1 MKSLLLVVITAVLYF
16 LAARLGFYL
25 AFSHTVI
32 VPAWAPAGVALA
44 LIVRY
49 RRWPVGVGIFLGS
62 ILISFVSTWNTPDL
76 TMMVQ
81 IALFAIVAGG
91 RTLEAVVGWR
101 LIQSWIPNEIY
112 SSQRSVFRFFF
123 ISMVISCIGA
133 GIMILGFIA
142 FNVSMPTDPLRL
154 FFNYSLGNLVG
165 TLLFAPLLLL
175 ITGTNF
181 KFPDRPAMKDFAVFV
196 ALVFLVILL
205 LQIETVSY
213 PLMNALPFMV
223 VPYLLWLAS
232 RYNTGIAFVGV
243 FVTVMVALYNTV
255 VIKQGPFIIPGS
267 GDYSM
272 LYLQVFIAV
281 ISFSTLLLGAAT
293 QERKLAQH
301 KLREMNENLEHM
313 VTERT
318 AELTKRNA
326 ELDSFVYRVSHDLR
340 APIASILGLIGVAEQ
355 DHANVNQYLEFIRRS
370 ALKQDEFIREILDHA
385 KNSRSEP
392 KPEEI
397 YFEKLI
403 EQVWNNIQPSD
414 IPVEKNFFIRQHEAF
429 ISDNWRLQVIFNN
442 LLSNAIRYRRDGCV
456 NIKVSG
462 LVKNNRATI
471 TVEDQ
476 GQGIPQLHLDKV
488 FNMFYRANATSSGSG
503 LGLYIVKETV
513 QRLGGEVRIE
523 SQVDAGTKVTLTLPA
538 LH

>member
-1 MKSLLLVVITAVLYF
+1 MRSAFLVVITAVLYF

-25 AFSHTVI
+25 AFTHTVI
-32 VPAWAPAGVALA
+32 VPAWAPAGVAVA

-49 RRWPVGVGIFLGS
+49 QRWPVGAGIFLGS
-62 ILISFVSTWNTPDL
+62 LLISFVSIWNTPDL
-76 TMMVQ
+76 SNMVR
-81 IALFAIVAGG
+81 IPLFLIVAAG

-101 LIQSWIPNEIY
+101 LIRAWIPNEIY

-133 GIMILGFIA
+133 GIMIMGFIA
-142 FNVSMPTDPLRL
+142 FNVAMPSDPLRL

-165 TLLFAPLLLL
+165 TLLFAPLFLL
-175 ITGTNF
+175 ITGGIF
-181 KFPDRPAMKDFAVFV
+181 KFPDRPAMKDFAVFI

-205 LQIETVSY
+205 LQIKTVSY

-293 QERKLAQH
+293 HERKLAQH

-313 VTERT
+313 VVERT

-340 APIASILGLIGVAEQ
+340 APIASILGLISVAEQ
-355 DHANVNQYLEFIRRS
+355 DTSNVNQYLEYIRRS

-392 KPEEI
+392 KPEEV
-397 YFEKLI
+397 YFENLI

-414 IPVEKNFFIRQHEAF
+414 VPVEKKFFIKQEEAF

-462 LVKNNRATI
+462 IVKQNRATI

-476 GQGIPQLHLDKV
+476 GQGISQAHLDKV
-488 FNMFYRANATSSGSG
+488 FNMFYRASATSSGSG

-523 SQVDAGTKVTLTLPA
+523 SQVDAGTKVTLTIPA

>member
-1 MKSLLLVVITAVLYF
+1 MRSAFLVVITAVLYF

-25 AFSHTVI
+25 AFTHTVI
-32 VPAWAPAGVALA
+32 VPAWAPAGVAVA

-49 RRWPVGVGIFLGS
+49 QRWPVGAGIFLGS
-62 ILISFVSTWNTPDL
+62 LLISFVSTWNTPDL
-76 TMMVQ
+76 SNMVR
-81 IALFAIVAGG
+81 IPLFLIVAAG

-101 LIQSWIPNEIY
+101 LIRAWIPNEIY

-133 GIMILGFIA
+133 GIMIMGFIA
-142 FNVSMPTDPLRL
+142 FNVAMPSDPLRL

-165 TLLFAPLLLL
+165 TLLFAPLFLL
-175 ITGTNF
+175 ITGGIF
-181 KFPDRPAMKDFAVFV
+181 KFPDRPAMKDFAVFI

-205 LQIETVSY
+205 LQIKTVSY

-293 QERKLAQH
+293 HERKLAQH

-313 VTERT
+313 VVERT

-340 APIASILGLIGVAEQ
+340 APIASILGLISVAEQ
-355 DHANVNQYLEFIRRS
+355 DTSNVNQYLEYIRRS

-392 KPEEI
+392 KPEEV
-397 YFEKLI
+397 YFENLI

-414 IPVEKNFFIRQHEAF
+414 VPVEKKFFIKQEEAF

-462 LVKNNRATI
+462 IVKQNRATI

-476 GQGIPQLHLDKV
+476 GQGISQAHLDKV
-488 FNMFYRANATSSGSG
+488 FNMFYRASATSSGSG

-523 SQVDAGTKVTLTLPA
+523 SQVDAGTKVTLTIPA

>member
-1 MKSLLLVVITAVLYF
+1 
-16 LAARLGFYL
+16 
-25 AFSHTVI
+25 
-32 VPAWAPAGVALA
+32 
-44 LIVRY
+44 
-49 RRWPVGVGIFLGS
+49 
-62 ILISFVSTWNTPDL
+62 
-76 TMMVQ
+76 
-81 IALFAIVAGG
+81 
-91 RTLEAVVGWR
+91 VGWR
-101 LIQSWIPNEIY
+101 LIRSWIPNEIY

-133 GIMILGFIA
+133 GIMIMGFIA
-142 FNVSMPTDPLRL
+142 FNVAMPSDPLRL

-165 TLLFAPLLLL
+165 TLLFAPLFLL
-175 ITGTNF
+175 ITGGIF
-181 KFPDRPAMKDFAVFV
+181 KFPDRPAMKDFAVFI

-205 LQIETVSY
+205 LQIKTVSY

-293 QERKLAQH
+293 HERKLAQH

-313 VTERT
+313 VVERT

-340 APIASILGLIGVAEQ
+340 APIASILGLISVAEQ
-355 DHANVNQYLEFIRRS
+355 DTSNVNQYLEYIRRS

-392 KPEEI
+392 KPEEV
-397 YFEKLI
+397 YFENLI

-414 IPVEKNFFIRQHEAF
+414 VPVEKKFFIKQEEAF

-462 LVKNNRATI
+462 IVKQNRATI

-476 GQGIPQLHLDKV
+476 GQGISQAHLDKV
-488 FNMFYRANATSSGSG
+488 FNMFYRASATSSGSG

-523 SQVDAGTKVTLTLPA
+523 SQVDAGTKVTLTIPA

>member
-1 MKSLLLVVITAVLYF
+1 MRSAFLVVITAVLYF

-25 AFSHTVI
+25 AFTHTVI
-32 VPAWAPAGVALA
+32 VPAWAPAGVAVA

-49 RRWPVGVGIFLGS
+49 QRWPVGAGIFLGS
-62 ILISFVSTWNTPDL
+62 LLISFVSTWNTPDL
-76 TMMVQ
+76 SNMVR
-81 IALFAIVAGG
+81 IPLFLIVAAG

-101 LIQSWIPNEIY
+101 LIRAWIPNEIY

-133 GIMILGFIA
+133 GIMIMGFIA
-142 FNVSMPTDPLRL
+142 FNVAMPSDPLRL

-165 TLLFAPLLLL
+165 TLLFAPLFLL
-175 ITGTNF
+175 ITGGIF
-181 KFPDRPAMKDFAVFV
+181 KFPDRPAMKDFAVFI

-205 LQIETVSY
+205 LQIKTVSY

-293 QERKLAQH
+293 HERKLAQH

-313 VTERT
+313 VVERT

-340 APIASILGLIGVAEQ
+340 APIASILGLISVAEQ
-355 DHANVNQYLEFIRRS
+355 DTSNVNQYLEFIRRS

-392 KPEEI
+392 KPEEV
-397 YFEKLI
+397 YFENLI

-414 IPVEKNFFIRQHEAF
+414 VPVEKKFFIKQEEAF

-462 LVKNNRATI
+462 IVKQNRATI

-476 GQGIPQLHLDKV
+476 GQGISQAHLDKV
-488 FNMFYRANATSSGSG
+488 FNMFYRASATSSGSG

-523 SQVDAGTKVTLTLPA
+523 SQVDAGTKVTLTIPA